1 MNSWSA
7 TALNT
12 APDSSNRI
20 HGDEIAKQYGFEGGL
35 VPGVTVAAYLVH
47 PAVEK
52 WGLDWLNFG
61 FANCRVTSPLYDK
74 ESFKVDMNLI
84 DEASCST
91 TLIKSN
97 KLVSANA
104 EISLTQ
110 DLPIPPIRRNDPI
123 VDDDYKAPKASLD
136 LWKELQQDGCQAFRF
151 FWGAENP
158 LTYLSE
164 NKDLP
169 LLLQPKE
176 GGFSNFS
183 FLLGCSNWSLAG
195 NAYMN
200 PWVHLQTISQ
210 NYRSVPQGTSIIS
223 EMEVKDFYKKK
234 GHEFVDVNVNLFDE
248 KDDSCIMTINLIA
261 IFKLRGS

>member
-7 TALNT
+7 IALNT

-74 ESFKVDMNLI
+74 ESFKVDMNLT
-84 DEASCST
+84 DEASCLT

-110 DLPIPPIRRNDPI
+110 ELPIPPIRRNDPI
-123 VDDDYKAPKASLD
+123 VDDDYKAPKASFD

-164 NKDLP
+164 NKHLP
-169 LLLQPKE
+169 LLLQPNE

-223 EMEVKDFYKKK
+223 EMEVKDFYEKK

-248 KDDSCIMTINLIA
+248 KDDTCIMTINLIA

>member
-7 TALNT
+7 IALNT

-110 DLPIPPIRRNDPI
+110 ELPVPPTRRNDPI
-123 VDDDYKAPKASLD
+123 VDDDYKAPKASFD
-136 LWKELQQDGCQAFRF
+136 LWKELQQEGCQAFRF

-169 LLLQPKE
+169 VLLQPNK

-223 EMEVKDFYKKK
+223 EMEVKDFYEKK

>member
-1 MNSWSA
+1 MNSWFA
-7 TALNT
+7 IALNT

-110 DLPIPPIRRNDPI
+110 ELPVPPTRRNDPI
-123 VDDDYKAPKASLD
+123 VDDDYKAPKASFD
-136 LWKELQQDGCQAFRF
+136 LWKELQQEGCQAFRF

-169 LLLQPKE
+169 VLLQPNE
-176 GGFSNFS
+176 GGFSNLS

-210 NYRSVPQGTSIIS
+210 NYRSVPKGTSIIS
-223 EMEVKDFYKKK
+223 EMEVKDFYEKK

>member
-7 TALNT
+7 IALNT

-110 DLPIPPIRRNDPI
+110 ELPVPPTRRNDPI
-123 VDDDYKAPKASLD
+123 VDDDYKAPKASFD
-136 LWKELQQDGCQAFRF
+136 LWKELQQEGCQAFRF

-169 LLLQPKE
+169 VLLQPNE

-183 FLLGCSNWSLAG
+183 FFFCAL
-195 NAYMN
+195 
-200 PWVHLQTISQ
+200 
-210 NYRSVPQGTSIIS
+210 
-223 EMEVKDFYKKK
+223 
-234 GHEFVDVNVNLFDE
+234 
-248 KDDSCIMTINLIA
+248 
-261 IFKLRGS
+261 

>member
-7 TALNT
+7 IALNT

-84 DEASCST
+84 DEVSCST

-110 DLPIPPIRRNDPI
+110 ELPVPPTRRNDP
-123 VDDDYKAPKASLD
+123 VVADDYKAPKASFD
-136 LWKELQQDGCQAFRF
+136 LWKELQQEGCQAYRF

-169 LLLQPKE
+169 VLLQPKK

-223 EMEVKDFYKKK
+223 EMEVKDFYEKK

-248 KDDSCIMTINLIA
+248 KDDGCIMTINLIA